1 MNRTEKQT
9 LAQEASKAAFR
20 TNGSGY
26 ARTNCPF
33 CVEKLGKSD
42 RKRCFSVNHDTGFY
56 RCFRCGTSGRLL
68 GFNDPY
74 SPPEEPKP
82 QQPSTE
88 AASPPENYLPVY
100 EGDGLTAFTLAP
112 ARKYLASRNLSVDQ
126 QAEAKIGACA
136 TGRYGQRVV
145 VPLLDSDRDTWLGWV
160 ARSWKKDAERK
171 YLYPRG
177 MVRSL
182 YNHAILLEESDEPVY
197 VVEGVFDA
205 LALWPYAVAV
215 LGKPTEQHIEALIS
229 ARRPVVMVLD
239 GDAWEEGWAL
249 SMRLKM
255 EGQTAGNIRLA
266 PGVDPDEVDLAD
278 LWEAAK
284 TSLGTDRSISL

>member
-1 MNRTEKQT
+1 MNHTEKT
-9 LAQEASKAAFR
+9 ALAAEASKTAFR
-20 TNGSGY
+20 TNGDGWG
-26 ARTNCPF
+26 RTNCPF
-33 CVEKLGKSD
+33 CVFKLGKAD
-42 RKRCFSVNHDTGFY
+42 RKRCFSVNNQTGFY
-56 RCFRCGTSGRLL
+56 KCFRCGIAGRLK
-68 GFNDPY
+68 GFDSY
-74 SPPEEPKP
+74 GYMPPEPVA

-88 AASPPENYLPVY
+88 AATPPENYMPIY
-100 EGDGLTAFTLAP
+100 TDPGLTAYTLAP
-112 ARKYLASRNLSVDQ
+112 ARKYLASRNLSVAQ

-145 VPLLDSDRDTWLGWV
+145 VPLLDSDRETWLGWV

-171 YLYPRG
+171 YLYPKG

-182 YNHAILLEESDEPVY
+182 YNHAVLLEQSDEPVY

-255 EGQTAGNIRLA
+255 EGQVAGNIRLA
-266 PGVDPDEVDLAD
+266 PGVDPDEVDMAD

-284 TSLGTDRSISL
+284 MSLGTTISIAL